1 MNKDEALL
9 MLNDKVKTPNLVKH
23 CLACGAAMKELAKYF
38 KEDEEKWE
46 IAGLLHDIDYEE
58 TKDKPEQHSLIGSE
72 YLKEQNIDKEIVE
85 AVKTHNEIHG
95 IAPETKMAK
104 SLFCVDPLTGL
115 IVATTLVLPSKKIK
129 DVTTDN
135 ILNRFKE
142 KGFAKGANREIIK
155 QCESLLGLSLKE
167 FVDLV
172 LQGMQK
178 IDKNLGL

>member
-1 MNKDEALL
+1 MNREQALKL
-9 MLNDKVKTPNLVKH
+9 VEEKIKNKNLVKH
-23 CLACGAAMKELAKYF
+23 CLAAEACMKALAVHFEK
-38 KEDEEKWE
+38 DLEKWGL
-46 IAGLLHDIDYEE
+46 AGLLHDIDYEE

-72 YLKEQNIDKEIVE
+72 YLNEQGINKEIVE
-85 AVKTHNEIHG
+85 AIKTHNEIHG

-104 SLFCVDPLTGL
+104 ALFCVDPLTGL
-115 IVATTLVLPSKKIK
+115 IVASVLVLPSKKIK
-129 DVTTDN
+129 DVATNN

-142 KGFAKGANREIIK
+142 NGFAKGANREIIK
-155 QCESLLGLSLKE
+155 QCESLLGLSLEK

>member
-1 MNKDEALL
+1 MNEEKALL
-9 MLNDKVKTPNLVKH
+9 MLNNKVKTPNLIKH
-23 CLACGAAMKELAKYF
+23 CLACGAAMKELAEYF
-38 KEDEEKWE
+38 KEDVEQWE

-58 TKDKPEQHSLIGSE
+58 TKDNPEKHSLIGSE

-104 SLFCVDPLTGL
+104 ALFCVDPLTGL

-155 QCESLLGLSLKE
+155 QCESLLRLSLE
-167 FVDLV
+167 RFVDLV
-172 LQGMQK
+172 LRGMQK

>member
-1 MNKDEALL
+1 MNKNEALS
-9 MLNDKVKTPNLVKH
+9 MLNNKVKTLNLIKH

-58 TKDKPEQHSLIGSE
+58 TKDKPEQHSLMGAE
-72 YLKEQNIDKEIVE
+72 YLQEQNIDKEIVE

-95 IAPETKMAK
+95 FAPETKMAK
-104 SLFCVDPLTGL
+104 ALFCVDPLTGL
-115 IVATTLVLPSKKIK
+115 IVAATLVLPSKKIK

-155 QCESLLGLSLKE
+155 QCESFLELSLKE

-178 IDKNLGL
+178 IDKKLGL